1 MRKYAVPAALLLTAV
16 LAAGCGSAAPA
27 TTETTAAVEET
38 KEAEETKAEDKA
50 EAEEEAKTAVAFAGI
65 DNPAVKAAADWLAGF
80 AAENLKSGEGMI
92 PVMSLAKL

>member
-38 KEAEETKAEDKA
+38 KEAEETKAED
-50 EAEEEAKTAVAFAGI
+50 
-65 DNPAVKAAADWLAGF
+65 NW
-80 AAENLKSGEGMI
+80 
-92 PVMSLAKL
+92 